1 MAILSP
7 RRTSKKATFD
17 IVANSEFVLGRQTR
31 PGPEAN
37 LVERFLL
44 DLPFGAQRECRV
56 TVFREPRL
64 QSGFPDLV
72 AVLWHEPTT
81 KRWDEAR
88 AGISANDVRLV
99 HLLASHGPRDEER
112 LAHMFQPRLK
122 PLLRRL
128 AALGLIYE
136 CGGFWQAS
144 DLSRCFAVRK
154 IIAFEAKVSD
164 WRAGLRQASLNR
176 WFASESYVLLP
187 CVRNQKDLLDEAQ
200 ALGVGVWIAGD
211 LQPLLRSSSSCAP
224 QPVSYASWLF
234 NEWSWRCAVGNGHQ
248 EQEAL

>member
-1 MAILSP
+1 MAILSH
-7 RRTSKKATFD
+7 RRKSNKATFD

-31 PGPEAN
+31 SGPESN
-37 LVERFLL
+37 LVEQFLQ
-44 DLPFGAQRECRV
+44 DLPFGTQHDCRV

-88 AGISANDVRLV
+88 ASISTDDVRLV
-99 HLLASHGPRDEER
+99 HLLASHGPRDEEG
-112 LAHMFQPRLK
+112 LAHMFQRRLK

-128 AALGLIYE
+128 VTLGLIYE
-136 CGGFWQAS
+136 SGGFWQVS
-144 DLSRCFAVRK
+144 DLSHCFAVRK
-154 IIAFEAKVSD
+154 IIAFEAKISD

-176 WFASESYVLLP
+176 WFASESYVLLR
-187 CVRNQKDLLDEAQ
+187 CVRNQKDLLVEAQ

-211 LQPLLRSSSSCAP
+211 LQPLLRSSSSCGP

-234 NEWSWRCAVGNGHQ
+234 NEWSWRCAVANGHR
-248 EQEAL
+248 EQ

>member
-7 RRTSKKATFD
+7 RRKSNKATFD
-17 IVANSEFVLGRQTR
+17 IVANSEFILGRQAR

-37 LVERFLL
+37 LVEQFLL
-44 DLPFGAQRECRV
+44 DLPFDTQRNCRV

-81 KRWDEAR
+81 RLWDEAR
-88 AGISANDVRLV
+88 AGISADDVRLV
-99 HLLASHGPRDEER
+99 HFLASHGPRDEEG
-112 LAHMFQPRLK
+112 LAHMFQRRVKTILT
-122 PLLRRL
+122 RL
-128 AALGLIYE
+128 AALHLVYE
-136 CGGFWQAS
+136 CGGFWRAS
-144 DLSRCFAVRK
+144 ALSRCFAVRQ

-187 CVRNQKDLLDEAQ
+187 GVRNQKDLLDEAK

-211 LQPLLRSSSSCAP
+211 LQPILRSSSSCAR

-234 NEWSWRCAVGNGHQ
+234 NEWSWRCAVANGHR
-248 EQEAL
+248 EQ